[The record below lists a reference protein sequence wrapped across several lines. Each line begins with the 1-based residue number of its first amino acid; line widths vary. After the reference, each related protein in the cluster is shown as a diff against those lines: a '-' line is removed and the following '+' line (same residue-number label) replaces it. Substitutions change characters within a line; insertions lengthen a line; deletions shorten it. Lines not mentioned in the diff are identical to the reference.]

1 LNWQVSCFN
10 AAAMPN
16 AETSLEWLVFFNFFQ
31 FFVAVQHNLY
41 DTQKKKMVSGG
52 ALLKC
57 QCTREHNTF
66 IG

>member
-1 LNWQVSCFN
+1 VS
-10 AAAMPN
+10 N
-16 AETSLEWLVFFNFFQ
+16 AETSLEWLVFFSFFQ

-41 DTQKKKMVSGG
+41 DSQKKKMVSGG